1 MSICI
6 REFDYSTIKAIVL
19 KSLEKLAE
27 EEALRKS
34 DDIIFDYGRID
45 NNPNNVSQAARPTPL
60 FKLEIRNT
68 TKYLNWRMLF

>member
-45 NNPNNVSQAARPTPL
+45 NNPNNVSQAAPPTPL
-60 FKLEIRNT
+60 FKLKIRNT